1 VYSWRRKSECGYYA
15 SQSICQVN
23 LLLLQLQL
31 QVSHAFFN
39 AQSLLHVDLP
49 LLLGP
54 FRWQGLQFAEG
65 CCISH
70 YNTTNK

>member
-1 VYSWRRKSECGYYA
+1 M
-15 SQSICQVN
+15 
-23 LLLLQLQL
+23 QLQL

-39 AQSLLHVDLP
+39 AQPLLHVDLP

-54 FRWQGLQFAEG
+54 FRWQGNLQKAD
-65 CCISH
+65 CISH